1 MSLKTLII
9 HQNKILHNILSEIS
23 DRMSFKIVYA
33 DDLELNF
40 NEFGNYLIITKK
52 KNLVKRNYLPLENL
66 PLKLNKLIENI
77 NIAFIKQEYNI
88 QSNISIGKYELNLN
102 SRILSLDENKLD
114 LTEMESNIILFLKKS
129 EQPSSVKKL
138 QKNVW
143 GHVPDLE
150 THTVE
155 THIYRLRKK
164 IKDKFHDNDFIISL
178 KNGYQINS

>member
-1 MSLKTLII
+1 M
-9 HQNKILHNILSEIS
+9 
-23 DRMSFKIVYA
+23 
-33 DDLELNF
+33 
-40 NEFGNYLIITKK
+40 
-52 KNLVKRNYLPLENL
+52 
-66 PLKLNKLIENI
+66 KLNKLIENI
-77 NIAFIKQEYNI
+77 NIAFIKQEYNV

-102 SRILSLDENKLD
+102 SRILSLNENKLD

-138 QKNVW
+138 QKKVW

-164 IKDKFHDNDFIISL
+164 IKEKFHDNDFIISL

>member
-33 DDLELNF
+33 DDLELDF

-52 KNLVKRNYLPLENL
+52 INKKNYLALENL

-77 NIAFIKQEYNI
+77 NIAFIKQEYNV

-102 SRILSLDENKLD
+102 SRILSLNENKLD

-138 QKNVW
+138 QK
-143 GHVPDLE
+143 
-150 THTVE
+150 
-155 THIYRLRKK
+155 
-164 IKDKFHDNDFIISL
+164 KF
-178 KNGYQINS
+178 GAMCQT